1 MNWLVA
7 ELRIDCL
14 AAELGIGGLAAKLG
28 IVSLIEDWVYIMSHL
43 R

>member
-7 ELRIDCL
+7 ELWIDCL
-14 AAELGIGGLAAKLG
+14 AAELGIGGKAAKLG
-28 IVSLIEDWVYIMSHL
+28 IVSLIEDWGYIMSHL